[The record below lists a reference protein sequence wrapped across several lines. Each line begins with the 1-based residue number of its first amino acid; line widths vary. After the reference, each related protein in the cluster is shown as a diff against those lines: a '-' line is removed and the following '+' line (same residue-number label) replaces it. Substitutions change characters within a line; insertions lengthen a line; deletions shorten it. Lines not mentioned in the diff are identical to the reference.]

1 MQHRIMK
8 LVCSI
13 RSLVLLIGFLLPVQ
27 STNAQD
33 RIPITFGIHL
43 NPTLQIPGK
52 NGALT
57 ETNGNKAGF
66 NYGFDIH
73 YQWKAQMAFTAG
85 IHHALNRV
93 DVDFNINQGPYAELD
108 YDVRFQQIRIPLGFK
123 LQTKQLGYM
132 QYYVHGFLNPS
143 FTVQERIADST
154 NILSDH
160 RPKGD
165 SKIIR
170 PANMGFGFGVGCD
183 YEMLP
188 RRFIS
193 VGVRYENSL
202 VNHFRKTGQFQEFLS
217 GNRVSMHYLSLFLG
231 FRF

>member
-1 MQHRIMK
+1 MQHIK
-8 LVCSI
+8 LK
-13 RSLVLLIGFLLPVQ
+13 LLSSVRRLSVTLSFLLLVTH
-27 STNAQD
+27 SNAQD
-33 RIPITFGIHL
+33 RIPITFGLHL

-66 NYGFDIH
+66 NYGLDVH
-73 YQWKAQMAFTAG
+73 YQWKPKMAFTAG
-85 IHHALNRV
+85 IHHALNRL

-108 YDVRFQQIRIPLGFK
+108 YDVRFQQVRIPLGFK

-154 NILSDH
+154 NIFSDH
-160 RPKGD
+160 RPRGE

-170 PANMGFGFGVGCD
+170 PANLGLGFGLGCD
-183 YEMLP
+183 YEIFP
-188 RRFIS
+188 RRFIN
-193 VGVRYENSL
+193 VGLRYENSL
-202 VNHFRKTGQFQEFLS
+202 INHFRKTDQFVTFVR
-217 GNRVSMHYLSLFLG
+217 GNRVSMHYLSLFCG

>member
-1 MQHRIMK
+1 MF
-8 LVCSI
+8 
-13 RSLVLLIGFLLPVQ
+13 SLIATH
-27 STNAQD
+27 SNAQEH
-33 RIPITFGIHL
+33 IPITFGLHL

-52 NGALT
+52 HGDLT

-66 NYGFDIH
+66 NYGLDIH
-73 YQWKAQMAFTAG
+73 YQWRTKMAFTAG

-108 YDVRFQQIRIPLGFK
+108 YDVRFQQVRIPLGFK

-154 NILSDH
+154 NIFSDH
-160 RPKGD
+160 RPRGEIQNY
-165 SKIIR
+165 STRQPWI
-170 PANMGFGFGVGCD
+170 GVRARCD
-183 YEMLP
+183 YEILP
-188 RRFIS
+188 RRFIVLVS
-193 VGVRYENSL
+193 GIENSL
-202 VNHFRKTGQFQEFLS
+202 INHFRKTEQFVAFVS
-217 GNRVSMHYLSLFLG
+217 GNRVSMHYLSLFCG